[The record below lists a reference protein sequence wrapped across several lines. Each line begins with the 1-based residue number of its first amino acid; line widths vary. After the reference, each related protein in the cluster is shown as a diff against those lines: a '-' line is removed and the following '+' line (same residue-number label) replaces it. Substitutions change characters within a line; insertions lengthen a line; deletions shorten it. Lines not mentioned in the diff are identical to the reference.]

1 MQAQEADPGSMLWL
15 YRHALRIRK
24 RERALGDG
32 PMTWLPS
39 EPTALVFQRGDDV
52 VNVTNLGS
60 SSLPLPD
67 HHRILLASSPLVDG
81 MLPPDSTAWLHRSA

>member
-1 MQAQEADPGSMLWL
+1 M
-15 YRHALRIRK
+15 R
-24 RERALGDG
+24 
-32 PMTWLPS
+32 WLPS

-60 SSLPLPD
+60 SLLPLPD
-67 HHRILLASSPLVDG
+67 HDRILLASSPLVDG